1 MPTPVFLCE
10 SQLPPPPSGPL
21 PSCSPFDIRRMDAN
35 GESVTNSGHE
45 FVLSVRGS
53 VAQDY
58 SLSQAEEKVHG
69 AVVSTVQALLAGKL

>member
-1 MPTPVFLCE
+1 
-10 SQLPPPPSGPL
+10 
-21 PSCSPFDIRRMDAN
+21 MDAN